1 VTTAPFGAAAQT
13 HEEERRPALRTAQLS
28 VCLALGMAAVAF
40 VFAWTSLG
48 PDSLLLRPFNSDGAV
63 PVLMANQTHWDLLSA
78 FYWGEDR
85 YGAWPFFLAH
95 GLALLLR
102 VPVTPEFLH
111 GFSTL
116 FLFSG
121 ALAAALLFRPYAGLG
136 LLAFTVSILLP
147 ESRGSLFDANP
158 YAWQLPLLLWA
169 WWCVRE
175 SLKAHRPVPLALWL
189 GLAAWASFFATWTSA
204 LSGPLLLGVSLLEGW
219 RAQRAL
225 PRPPPGRWAVCLSP
239 ALLGMAG
246 EAAVRWAFH
255 RFARASYGR
264 GFHTELRVDWG
275 HLLENTR
282 QVWLGLERP
291 MVLAA
296 LAVLVGYTLLLVWP
310 GPPATERGGRL
321 SASACTV
328 LGAFLLGLLPLPV
341 LALVRHVRMNGFEPR
356 YFTPSYVFLAF
367 GALLALAS
375 VVPERRGGR
384 AGRRAVLLG
393 TLGLCAAV
401 LVLLPRAGK
410 NLDYARLQRTA
421 RTLGERA
428 PGAPLLDGYWGTY
441 VFAALAPPGA
451 LVPLPSSG
459 EYNRMP
465 AYEAALA
472 SAPEVVVGQRKVLS
486 GPEGSEPP
494 WLFQYGTLL
503 ERREPRFLSDGVD
516 SFSRYRPRAVTD
528 MPYQAHP
535 PPENLD
541 LAAGADVTVRAEVA
555 ADATV
560 LAVELSCLRLSQTP
574 SASQEDAEGRGPRR
588 LEAVPGALFVFSD
601 GGQGPRTLHL
611 VFGREPCR
619 VLRARWFPKPN
630 AGE

>member
-1 VTTAPFGAAAQT
+1 VTTAPSGAAA
-13 HEEERRPALRTAQLS
+13 ERRPEEPRPGQRTAPLS
-28 VCLALGMAAVAF
+28 LSLALGAAVVAF
-40 VFAWTSLG
+40 VWAWTSLG

-63 PVLMANQTHWDLLSA
+63 PVLMSNQTHWDLFHA

-85 YGAWPFFLAH
+85 FGAWPFFVAH
-95 GLALLLR
+95 GLSVLLR

-136 LLAFTVSILLP
+136 LLAFTVSVLLP
-147 ESRGSLFDANP
+147 DTRGSLFDANP

-169 WWCVRE
+169 WWCVRA
-175 SLKAHRPVPLALWL
+175 SLTARRAVPLVWWL
-189 GLAAWASFFATWTSA
+189 GLAALASFLATWTSA
-204 LSGPLLLGVSLLEGW
+204 LSGPLLLGVSLLEGR

-225 PRPPPGRWAVCLSP
+225 PRLPRGRWAVCLLP

-246 EAAVRWAFH
+246 EAVVRWAFH
-255 RFARASYGR
+255 RFARATYGR

-291 MVLAA
+291 VVLAA
-296 LAVLVGYTLLLVWP
+296 LAVLVGYTVLLAWP
-310 GPPATERGGRL
+310 GPPAAERGGRL

-356 YFTPSYVFLAF
+356 YFTPSYVFLVF
-367 GALLALAS
+367 GALLALTSA
-375 VVPERRGGR
+375 VPERRGGR

-421 RTLGERA
+421 RALGERA
-428 PGAPLLDGYWGTY
+428 HGAPLLDGYWGTY
-441 VFAALAPPGA
+441 LFAALAPPGA
-451 LVPLPSSG
+451 LLPLPSSG
-459 EYNRMP
+459 DYNRMP

-472 SAPEVVVGQRKVLS
+472 SAPEVVVGHRKVPS
-486 GPEGSEPP
+486 GPPGSEPQ

-516 SFSRYRPRAVTD
+516 SFSLYRPRAVKD
-528 MPYQAHP
+528 MAYQAHP
-535 PPENLD
+535 PLEDLD
-541 LAAGADVTVRAEVA
+541 LAAGADVTVRANPP
-555 ADATV
+555 ADASV
-560 LAVELSCLRLSQTP
+560 LAVELTCLTLLQTP
-574 SASQEDAEGRGPRR
+574 LASQQGAEGRGPLR
-588 LEAVPGALFVFSD
+588 LEAVPGTLFFFSE
-601 GGQGPRTLHL
+601 GGQGPTTLHL

-619 VLRARWFPKPN
+619 VLRARWFTPPN